1 MPLNIFLFTN
11 SNIDTQDESMTE
23 NQVKQVHALPKTNKS
38 DSRRDLLAYAKYS
51 IKRCVSF
58 ELNCKKQGRSG
69 RQDFFHKVKNHVHFI
84 NNQYIATVQT
94 CSKIRLNILKRLSN
108 IDGCTTFTLLVA
120 SINSGI

>member
-11 SNIDTQDESMTE
+11 SNIDTQAESMTE

-58 ELNCKKQGRSG
+58 ELNCKKQGGSG
-69 RQDFFHKVKNHVHFI
+69 RQDFFHKVKNHVHLSII
-84 NNQYIATVQT
+84 NI
-94 CSKIRLNILKRLSN
+94 
-108 IDGCTTFTLLVA
+108 
-120 SINSGI
+120 